1 MNTTKLSWKRLTL
14 QFVVMFLV
22 VFATLTLLSFSGL
35 ESYGP
40 LVAGAVAG
48 ATMGV
53 LNLIF
58 WRRGQGS
65 KP

>member
-1 MNTTKLSWKRLTL
+1 MGSRLSWKRLVL
-14 QFVVMFLV
+14 QFAVMFIV
-22 VFATLTLLSFSGL
+22 VFGTLTLLGFSGL

-40 LVAGAVAG
+40 FVAGVVAG

-58 WRRGQGS
+58 WRRGQDS